1 MGIEERYDTRGEKG
15 SEQGAERDR
24 AAVGLQA
31 QNHVKVDK

>member
-1 MGIEERYDTRGEKG
+1 MGIEERYDT